1 MSLRVLRSHLRAFV
15 FATSA
20 ATAMAGLSSAAMAGP
35 DDRIAVSVDRA
46 KLVKLPE
53 RVASVVIGNP
63 LIADI
68 TMQPGG
74 LIVVTGKG
82 YGATNII
89 AMDKRGD
96 VLLDRVIQVDG
107 PIDQVVTV
115 YRGIERET
123 YSCMPNCERRITL
136 GDSDK
141 YFKLVVEQSVA
152 RNTSAA
158 ASGSG
163 AAN

>member
-15 FATSA
+15 FVTSA
-20 ATAMAGLSSAAMAGP
+20 AAAMASLPSVLVAGP
-35 DDRIAVSVDRA
+35 ADRIAVSVDEA

-82 YGATNII
+82 YGATNIV
-89 AMDKRGD
+89 ALDKRGD
-96 VLLDRVIQVDG
+96 VLLDRVIQVEG
-107 PIDQVVTV
+107 PTDQVVTV

-123 YSCMPNCERRITL
+123 YSCMPYCERRITL
-136 GDSDK
+136 GDSPNF
-141 YFKLVVEQSVA
+141 FKSALDQSVS
-152 RNTSAA
+152 RNTAA
-158 ASGSG
+158 AATG
-163 AAN
+163 AGPAN